1 MAHEE
6 AVVPMFV
13 DPAFASGFEVGEVH
27 DATHGV
33 LSVAGDEKVA
43 DVVVAVEVLAFASM
57 LVESVSSAELDPSHD
72 GQGHCLSWFLCE
84 CSNSVTAVLDFLH
97 DASRREWFSSAD

>member
-6 AVVPMFV
+6 AVVPVFV

-33 LSVAGDEKVA
+33 LSVASDEKVA

-72 GQGHCLSWFLCE
+72 GQGHFCLVFCE
-84 CSNSVTAVLDFLH
+84 CWKSITAVLGFLR
-97 DASRREWFSSAD
+97 DASRRESFSFAG